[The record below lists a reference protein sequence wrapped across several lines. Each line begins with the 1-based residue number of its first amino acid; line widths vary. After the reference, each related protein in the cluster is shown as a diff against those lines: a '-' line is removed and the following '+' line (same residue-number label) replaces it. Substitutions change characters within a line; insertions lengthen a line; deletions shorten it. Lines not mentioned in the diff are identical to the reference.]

1 MSEHG
6 FTLERE
12 EYIREIDTR
21 LLVYRHRSGALLVSA
36 INSDENKVFGIN
48 FRTPPADSTGIA
60 HILEHSVLCGS
71 RKYPVKEPFV
81 ELLKGS
87 LKTFLNAFTYPDR
100 TCYPVASQNTQDF
113 YNLIDVYL
121 DAVFHPRL
129 TPQILAQE
137 GWHYELASPEGPLSY
152 KGVVFNE
159 MKGAYS
165 SPDAVL
171 YKQVQE
177 SLFPDTPYGLDSG
190 GSPRHIPALTFEQF
204 TAFHRRYYHPAN
216 AFIFFAGDDDP
227 QQRLLLLE
235 EYLAPFAADTA
246 PAQILPQP
254 PFAAPKSLSFPYAAG
269 QEHEGKSMVALTW
282 LLADDL
288 DIETE
293 MGLQILA
300 HALIGTPASPLRKAL
315 IDSGLGEDLIGGGM
329 EGDLRQLFFSTGL
342 KGVRVGREGEVQ
354 DLVVR
359 VLEDLVRE
367 GIEAGEIAAALN
379 TVEFGLRE
387 NNTGSYPRGLILML
401 RSLTS
406 WTYNRDPL
414 APLAFA
420 APLEAVKAKAAQPRE
435 YFGALIQAH
444 LLGNNHR
451 TTVVLR
457 PDTGL
462 AAREEAEE
470 AQRLAEILA
479 GLGPQERVRI
489 LAENEVLRERQEAPD
504 PPEALASL
512 PRLRLADMEP
522 RVKKLPLE
530 EAQVGGV
537 PVLYH
542 ELFTNGIVYL
552 DLAFDLRS
560 VPQDLL
566 PYVPLFGR
574 ALLETGAGG
583 ASFVEMAQRI
593 GARTGG
599 IWPQLLVISQRH
611 RQDAVARFLVRS
623 KAMAQRSG
631 ELLDLLR
638 EVLLEARLDDQG
650 RLLQMALE
658 EKAAEEAGLV
668 PGGHGVVGLRL
679 RAQYDEAAWAL
690 EQMEGISY
698 LFFLRRLVE
707 EIEGDWPQVRDR
719 LLALRRHLLNRQ
731 GLLVNVTIAGEDRA
745 AFEAGLGGLLAQLP
759 AGVRAEGAWR
769 PNFRAANEGLVIPAK
784 VNYVG
789 KAARLYDLGYEY
801 DGSVN
806 VISRYLR
813 NTWLWDRVRVQ
824 GGAYGAFCSFDAFS
838 GVFSYGSYR
847 DPNLRQTLDNYDR
860 AGQFLRDLELSRE
873 ELERAIIGAIGEQD
887 AHQLPDAKG
896 YTSMVRHLT
905 GVDDEFRQQVR
916 GAVLGTTAAR
926 FRAFGEVLDQMKA
939 EGRVV
944 VMGAREALEAGGP
957 PGWLELNEVM

>member
-1 MSEHG
+1 MSAHG

-12 EYIREIDTR
+12 ARIPELNTR
-21 LLVYRHRSGALLVSA
+21 FRCYRHRTGALLLSA
-36 INSDENKVFGIN
+36 INADENKVFGIN

-60 HILEHSVLCGS
+60 HILEHAVLCGS

-100 TCYPVASQNTQDF
+100 TCYPVASQNVQDF

-129 TPQILAQE
+129 THQTLEQE
-137 GWHYELASPEGPLSY
+137 GWHYELETLGGPLSY

-165 SPDAVL
+165 SPESVM

-190 GSPRHIPALTFEQF
+190 GHPRYIPDLTFAQF
-204 TAFHRRYYHPAN
+204 SAFHQRYYHPAN
-216 AFIFFAGDDDP
+216 AFIFFSGDDDP
-227 QQRLLLLE
+227 ERRLLLLE
-235 EYLAPFAADTA
+235 EYLSAFTPGPGPVA
-246 PAQILPQP
+246 ILAQP
-254 PFAAPKSLSFPYAAG
+254 PIAVPKVLTFPYAAG
-269 QEHEGKSMVALTW
+269 QEHEGKSMVTINW
-282 LLADDL
+282 LLEDGL

-300 HALIGTPASPLRKAL
+300 QALIGTPASPLHKAL
-315 IDSGLGEDLIGGGM
+315 IDSGLGEDLMGGGM
-329 EGDLRQLFFSTGL
+329 EGELRQLFFSTGL
-342 KGVRVGREGEVQ
+342 KGVKVGREDEVQ
-354 DLVVR
+354 GLVIA
-359 VLEDLVRE
+359 VLERLVRE
-367 GIEAGEIAAALN
+367 GIDSGEVAAALN

-387 NNTGSYPRGLILML
+387 NNTGSYPRGLITML

-406 WTYNRDPL
+406 WTYDRDPL

-420 APLEAVKAKAAQPRE
+420 APLAAVKANAAGKA
-435 YFGALIQAH
+435 YFGGLIQQH
-444 LLGNNHR
+444 LLGNRHR
-451 TTVVLR
+451 TTVILR

-462 AAREEAEE
+462 GAREEAEE
-470 AQRLAEILA
+470 QEKLA
-479 GLGPQERVRI
+479 GVLKGLDSAAQERLI
-489 LAENEVLRERQEAPD
+489 AENQLLRQRQEAPD
-504 PPEALASL
+504 PPEALATL

-522 RVKKLPLE
+522 KIKALPLDQTSE
-530 EAQVGGV
+530 GGV

-552 DLAFDLRS
+552 DLGFDLRCL
-560 VPQDLL
+560 PQELL

-574 ALLETGAGG
+574 ALLETGTGR
-583 ASFVEMAQRI
+583 ASFVQLAQRI

-599 IWPQLLVISQRH
+599 IWPQLLVTSQRG
-611 RQDAVARFLVRS
+611 RSEAVARFILRG
-623 KAMAQRSG
+623 KAMVGQSG
-631 ELLDLLR
+631 AMLDLLR
-638 EVLLEARLDDQG
+638 EVLLEAKLDDQG

-658 EKAAEEAGLV
+658 EKAGEEAGLV

-679 RAQYDEAAWAL
+679 RAQFDEAAWVL
-690 EQMEGISY
+690 EQMEGVSY
-698 LFFLRRLVE
+698 LFFLRKLVGQ
-707 EIEGDWPQVRDR
+707 IENDWPEVRDK
-719 LLALRRHLLNRQ
+719 LLELRRHLLNRKA
-731 GLLVNVTIAGEDRA
+731 LLVNVTLAGEDRA
-745 AFEAGLGGLLAQLP
+745 QFSAGLGQLLAELP
-759 AGVRAEGAWR
+759 EGVAADRVWQ
-769 PNFRAANEGLVIPAK
+769 PTFRQRSEGLIIPAK

-789 KAARLYDLGYEY
+789 KAANLYELGYQFN
-801 DGSVN
+801 GSAS
-806 VISRYLR
+806 VISRFLR
-813 NTWLWDRVRVQ
+813 NTWLWDRIRVQ
-824 GGAYGAFCSFDAFS
+824 GGAYGAFCSFDPFS
-838 GVFSYGSYR
+838 GVFAYGSYR

-860 AGQFLRDLELSRE
+860 SGQFLRELELSQE
-873 ELERAIIGAIGEQD
+873 ELERAIIGTIGELD

-905 GVDDEFRQQVR
+905 GVTDEFRQGVR
-916 GAVLGTTAAR
+916 DAVLGTSVAR
-926 FRAFGEVLDQMKA
+926 FRAFAQVLEQMQA

-957 PGWLELNEVM
+957 AGWLEMIEVM

>member
-1 MSEHG
+1 MSAHG

-12 EYIREIDTR
+12 ARIPELNTR
-21 LLVYRHRSGALLVSA
+21 FRCYRHRTGALLLSA
-36 INSDENKVFGIN
+36 INADENKVFGIN

-60 HILEHSVLCGS
+60 HILEHAVLCGS

-100 TCYPVASQNTQDF
+100 TCYPVASQNVQDF

-129 TPQILAQE
+129 THQTLEQE
-137 GWHYELASPEGPLSY
+137 GWHYELDALGGPLSY

-165 SPDAVL
+165 SPESVM

-190 GSPRHIPALTFEQF
+190 GHPRYIPDLTFAQF
-204 TAFHRRYYHPAN
+204 SAFHQRYYHPAN
-216 AFIFFAGDDDP
+216 AFIFFSGDDDP
-227 QQRLLLLE
+227 ERRLLLLE
-235 EYLAPFAADTA
+235 EYLSAFTA
-246 PAQILPQP
+246 GPGPVAILAQP
-254 PFAAPKSLSFPYAAG
+254 PIAVPKVLTFPYAAG
-269 QEHEGKSMVALTW
+269 QEHEGKSMVTINW
-282 LLADDL
+282 LLEDGL

-300 HALIGTPASPLRKAL
+300 QALIGTPASPLHKAL
-315 IDSGLGEDLIGGGM
+315 IDSGLGEDLMGGGM
-329 EGDLRQLFFSTGL
+329 EGELRQLFFSTGL
-342 KGVRVGREGEVQ
+342 KGVKVGREDEVQ
-354 DLVVR
+354 GLVIA
-359 VLEDLVRE
+359 VLERLVRE
-367 GIEAGEIAAALN
+367 GIDSGEVAAALN

-387 NNTGSYPRGLILML
+387 NNTGSYPRGLITML

-406 WTYNRDPL
+406 WTYDRDPL

-420 APLEAVKAKAAQPRE
+420 APLAAVKANAAGKA
-435 YFGALIQAH
+435 YFGGLIQQH
-444 LLGNNHR
+444 LLGNRHR
-451 TTVVLR
+451 TTVILR

-462 AAREEAEE
+462 GAREEAEE
-470 AQRLAEILA
+470 QEKLA
-479 GLGPQERVRI
+479 GVLKGLDSAAQERLI
-489 LAENEVLRERQEAPD
+489 AENQLLRQRQEAPD
-504 PPEALASL
+504 PPEALATL

-522 RVKKLPLE
+522 KIKALPLDQTSE
-530 EAQVGGV
+530 GGV

-552 DLAFDLRS
+552 DLGFDLRCL
-560 VPQDLL
+560 PQELL

-574 ALLETGAGG
+574 ALLETGTGR
-583 ASFVEMAQRI
+583 ASFVQLAQRI

-599 IWPQLLVISQRH
+599 IWPQLLVTSQRG
-611 RQDAVARFLVRS
+611 RSEAVARFILRG
-623 KAMAQRSG
+623 KAMVGQSG
-631 ELLDLLR
+631 AMLDLLR
-638 EVLLEARLDDQG
+638 EVLLEAKLDDQG

-658 EKAAEEAGLV
+658 EKAGEEAGLV

-679 RAQYDEAAWAL
+679 RAQFDEAAWVL
-690 EQMEGISY
+690 EQMEGVSY
-698 LFFLRRLVE
+698 LFFLRKLVGQ
-707 EIEGDWPQVRDR
+707 IENDWPEVCDK
-719 LLALRRHLLNRQ
+719 LLELRRHLLNRKA
-731 GLLVNVTIAGEDRA
+731 LLVNVTLAGEDRA
-745 AFEAGLGGLLAQLP
+745 QFSAGLGQLLAELP
-759 AGVRAEGAWR
+759 EGVAADRVWQ
-769 PNFRAANEGLVIPAK
+769 PTFRQRSEGLIIPAK

-789 KAARLYDLGYEY
+789 KAANLYELGYQFN
-801 DGSVN
+801 GSAS
-806 VISRYLR
+806 VISRFLR
-813 NTWLWDRVRVQ
+813 NTWLWDRIRVQ
-824 GGAYGAFCSFDAFS
+824 GGAYGAFCSFDPFS
-838 GVFSYGSYR
+838 GVFAYGSYR

-860 AGQFLRDLELSRE
+860 SGQFLRELELSQE
-873 ELERAIIGAIGEQD
+873 ELERAIIGTIGELD

-905 GVDDEFRQQVR
+905 GVTDEFRQGVR
-916 GAVLGTTAAR
+916 DAVLGTSVAR
-926 FRAFGEVLDQMKA
+926 FRAFAQVLEQMQA

-957 PGWLELNEVM
+957 AGWLEMIEVM

>member
-1 MSEHG
+1 MSGHR

-21 LLVYRHRSGALLVSA
+21 VRLYRHRTGALLVSA
-36 INSDENKVFGIN
+36 INTDENKVFGIN

-100 TCYPVASQNTQDF
+100 TCYPVASQNVQDF

-129 TPQILAQE
+129 TPQVLEQE

-165 SPDAVL
+165 SPDSVL
-171 YKQVQE
+171 YKHVQE
-177 SLFPDTPYGLDSG
+177 TLFPDTPYGLDSG
-190 GSPRHIPALTFEQF
+190 GNPRHIPALTFEQF
-204 TAFHRRYYHPAN
+204 SAFHRRYYHPGN

-227 QQRLLLLE
+227 ERRLLLLE

-246 PAQILPQP
+246 PAQIPPQP
-254 PFAAPKSLSFPYAAG
+254 AFAAPRSHTFPYAAG
-269 QEHEGKSMVALTW
+269 QEHEGKSMVAISW

-288 DIETE
+288 DLETE

-342 KGVRVGREGEVQ
+342 KGVKAGDEQAVQ
-354 DLVVR
+354 DLVVA
-359 VLEDLVRE
+359 VLEGLERE

-406 WTYNRDPL
+406 WTYGRDPL

-420 APLEAVKAKAAQPRE
+420 APLAAVKEKAQAGKA
-435 YFGALIQAH
+435 YFGGLIRRH
-444 LLGNNHR
+444 LLGNPHR
-451 TTVVLR
+451 TTVVLQ
-457 PDTGL
+457 PDTAM

-470 AQRLAEILA
+470 EAALAGVLA
-479 GLGPQERVRI
+479 GLGRAERERI
-489 LAENEVLRERQEAPD
+489 LAENQVLRERQEAAD
-504 PPEALASL
+504 PPEALATL

-522 RVKKLPLE
+522 LVKKLPLAATTE
-530 EAQVGGV
+530 GGV

-542 ELFTNGIVYL
+542 ELFTNGIVYC
-552 DLAFDLRS
+552 DLAFDLR
-560 VPQDLL
+560 VLPQELL

-574 ALLETGAGG
+574 ALLETGTGE
-583 ASFVEMAQRI
+583 ASFVQLAQRI

-599 IWPQLLVISQRH
+599 IWPQLLVTTQRH
-611 RQDAVARFLVRS
+611 SRKAVARFILRS
-623 KAMAQRSG
+623 KAMASRAE
-631 ELLDLLR
+631 ELLELLR
-638 EVLLEARLDDQG
+638 QVLLEARLDDQG

-690 EQMEGISY
+690 EQMEGVSY
-698 LFFLRRLVE
+698 LLFLRQLVSQ
-707 EIEGDWPQVRDR
+707 IETDWPRVRDR
-719 LLALRRHLLNRQ
+719 LLDLRRRLLNRH
-731 GLLVNVTIAGEDRA
+731 GLLVNLTLAGEDRA
-745 AFEAGLGGLLAQLP
+745 AISAGLQGLLAQLP
-759 AGVRAEGAWR
+759 AGAPADGAWQPALR
-769 PNFRAANEGLVIPAK
+769 TADEGLVIPAK

-813 NTWLWDRVRVQ
+813 NTWLWDRIRVQ

-838 GVFSYGSYR
+838 GVFAFGSYR
-847 DPNLRQTLDNYDR
+847 DPNLRQTLENYDQASR
-860 AGQFLRDLELSRE
+860 FLRELELSQE

-896 YTSMVRHLT
+896 FTSMVRHLT
-905 GVDDEFRQQVR
+905 GVDDDYRQRVR
-916 GAVLGTTAAR
+916 EAVLGTSAAR
-926 FRAFGEVLDQMKA
+926 FRAFGEVLAQA
-939 EGRVV
+939 QAAGRVV
-944 VMGAREALEAGGP
+944 VMGAREALLAGGP
-957 PGWLELNEVM
+957 AGWLELTEVM